1 MKSSSS
7 SKFSNNGK
15 ISIIIMVKMG
25 MIITCMMKYLKGK
38 IKILLGG
45 DDRDETFRVEILRP
59 GFNRRSNSVG
69 F

>member
-1 MKSSSS
+1 
-7 SKFSNNGK
+7 
-15 ISIIIMVKMG
+15 MVKMG